1 MSLVKVSNLKF
12 NYYDKELYD
21 EVSFQLNREDHAVLV
36 RQNGSGKT
44 TLIDLLTHKL
54 IPDKGNI
61 EWTPHVTYSYLDQH
75 YKVNDAYTVEEFVKS
90 VYKNLYDKEKE
101 MNELYLIGSDY
112 SNPNY
117 ARYLERA
124 EQINQYLINEN
135 FYDIDTEIGKVLT
148 GLGIRSDKY
157 DQLLSNLSSGQK
169 EKVYL
174 AKMLL
179 EKNDVLLLDEPTN
192 YLDVEHVA
200 WLKEYLKTYPNA
212 FLIVSHDEDFL
223 RSIANVVFHL
233 SNKKIDRYKGDYDY
247 FLTQSVI
254 RKEQYE
260 KDYAAQQKYIKRE
273 EEFIAAHIVRAT
285 SARAAKSRRKRLS
298 HLVRLDAPSN
308 DINKVFFRFPY
319 SGDIG
324 DKILEVENLVIGYN
338 NKPLLDPISFSLK
351 KGDRIAV
358 IGKNGIGKSTLIK
371 TLLNIIPLIDG
382 SFNFNEKKHIAYFSQ
397 TENPDLSITPVQLI
411 SRAYPNLK
419 VGEIRSMLA
428 RCGVKSN
435 LALKPLKELSGGE
448 EAKSRLCL
456 LTITK
461 SNILVLD
468 EPTNHLDVIAK
479 DALKKAIDEYEGVVI
494 LVSHEKEFYEDIV
507 DYIIKLDS

>member
-1 MSLVKVSNLKF
+1 MSLVKVTGLKF
-12 NYYDKELYD
+12 NYSDKELYD

-36 RQNGSGKT
+36 GQNGSGKT

-54 IPDKGNI
+54 TPDRGSI
-61 EWTPHVTYSYLDQH
+61 DWTPRVTYSYLDQH
-75 YKVNDAYTVEEFVKS
+75 YKVNDAYTVDEFLKEIYKS
-90 VYKNLYDKEKE
+90 LFDKEKE
-101 MNELYLIGSDY
+101 MNEYYIKGSDF
-112 SNPNY
+112 SDPNY
-117 ARYLERA
+117 DKYLDRA
-124 EQINQYLINEN
+124 DQINQYLLAHN
-135 FYDIDTEIGKVLT
+135 FYDIQTEINKIIN
-148 GLGIRSDKY
+148 GLGIRNDK
-157 DQLLSNLSSGQK
+157 LNSKLTELSSGQR

-200 WLKEYLKTYPNA
+200 WLTEYLKNYPNA
-212 FLIVSHDEDFL
+212 FLIVSHDEEFL
-223 RSIANVVFHL
+223 KNIANVVFHL
-233 SNKKIDRYKGDYDY
+233 ANKKIERYKGDYDY

-254 RKEQYE
+254 RKEQYA
-260 KDYAAQQKYIKRE
+260 KDYAAQQKYIKHE

-285 SARAAKSRRKRLS
+285 SARAAKSRRTRLS
-298 HLVRLDAPSN
+298 HLQRLEAPTN
-308 DINKVFFRFPY
+308 DTNKVFFKFPY

-324 DKILEVENLVIGYN
+324 KDILDVNDLVIGYD
-338 NKPLLDPISFSLK
+338 KPLLNPISFSLK
-351 KGDRIAV
+351 RGDRIAV

-371 TLLNIIPLIDG
+371 TILNIIPSLGG
-382 SFNFNEKKHIAYFSQ
+382 SYEFNEKKRIGYFSQ
-397 TENPDLSITPVQLI
+397 VENDDLSITPVQLI
-411 SRAYPNLK
+411 SRHYPNLK

-435 LALKPLKELSGGE
+435 LAIRPLKELSGGE

-456 LTITK
+456 LTIEKT
-461 SNILVLD
+461 NILVLD

-479 DALKKAIDEYEGVVI
+479 ESLKSALDHYEGVII

-507 DYIIKLDS
+507 DYIISLE